1 MIGKG
6 ESDFGTFV
14 LTGTY
19 NAGNR
24 VLEMARQVA
33 VDARPPEV
41 PFLFLV
47 TFVIFFSPA
56 PSCPLLQYIA
66 EDDERCQMDIEQL
79 KQHLIAAAAAAGTY

>member
-1 MIGKG
+1 VIGKG

-33 VDARPPEV
+33 VGA
-41 PFLFLV
+41 
-47 TFVIFFSPA
+47 
-56 PSCPLLQYIA
+56 
-66 EDDERCQMDIEQL
+66 
-79 KQHLIAAAAAAGTY
+79 HLTPT